1 MPPGARWAVRIARAA
16 AALSGIHIYPGYQY
30 PCEPQLP
37 LRPLAPGPWPLA
49 PGPVRPR
56 SAARSGRSVSRAC
69 NRKVEEP
76 AQSVPKGFVAQTS
89 MPTRNLAPVPHK
101 QTNPP
106 DLNAEILSHPQ
117 IM

>member
-16 AALSGIHIYPGYQY
+16 AAI
-30 PCEPQLP
+30 PQL
-37 LRPLAPGPWPLA
+37 PLA
-49 PGPVRPR
+49 PGPVCPR
-56 SAARSGRSVSRAC
+56 SAARSGGSVWRGC

-76 AQSVPKGFVAQTS
+76 AQSAPKGFVAQTS